1 MSFPFDER
9 RSQSPPK
16 PETQNYEVDRQSDDS
31 RRHECARELRKRNVR
46 IMPIIMFCG
55 LPTSVAT
62 LPMFALVA
70 SAIRYGSM
78 GSLPRRITAITS
90 GVSIKQIV
98 SLTSSAERTPD
109 VSVR

>member
-1 MSFPFDER
+1 
-9 RSQSPPK
+9 
-16 PETQNYEVDRQSDDS
+16 
-31 RRHECARELRKRNVR
+31 
-46 IMPIIMFCG
+46 MFCG

-70 SAIRYGSM
+70 SAIRYGSS

-90 GVSIKQIV
+90 GVSIRQIV
-98 SLTSSAERTPD
+98 SFTSSAERTPE